1 MDGNGTKVQVE
12 DLVKTRNRKLIEL
25 YCMSRLNELLEIKN
39 QRLLK
44 GEIDTFLQKNDI
56 TKGIRFDSS
65 TLPKFSHVGPT
76 LAPANSAPSSAGS
89 AGSCQANGLPPRRGL
104 SGIRKKDGTV
114 GSAANL
120 DRQGSQGVKTEL
132 KRALTDVHSADEPS
146 SKRIKVERDTVSVG
160 TENKADSAS
169 ISSMPR
175 SVSSTNEIVNNR
187 SASIYNSPPPV
198 DPNPPVAFRD
208 IEIPPADPTPVGQAK
223 RYSNYL
229 VEEASRHAPESVE
242 YFNESDINSKESVFL
257 LMKEIVPSKVAQALP
272 LAELK
277 YMVQTL
283 PLIKLIPMAHK
294 ALTTDIMNNALSEGR
309 ITVVS
314 SRIEELRR
322 LGLWSLRQPKKFC
335 DAWQEDVSH
344 HRTLIEEAKWMQADF
359 KEGQKYKVAVC
370 TTIAH
375 AVMEYWVYGKVC
387 CVRLRSRESSHSQD
401 AEVGSAQVALGSD
414 EVQKDGEQP
423 SSSFGEEVEAG
434 EAISNMSVPGE
445 RANKMPAESA
455 ESDEV
460 LPETK
465 ITSLD
470 NEKEEGAE
478 DQALNGIEPRYD
490 KLSTSGIVAS
500 DENEEFAPDIKK
512 AEDERKYLTKHKETK
527 KNQEL
532 SENIK
537 ETEKPQATVEDIS
550 DGIDTKLLWERPD
563 ASQEIVPPKLPEIS
577 YSEFARYKQESANQP
592 FKLYLSF
599 DELNSTVRTIAEE
612 IPLYTGFQAESDEEK
627 LSFVPVS
634 KSLVTL
640 EDDHFYKLVEKQ
652 IIDDEQSLVQ
662 LSKRRGMFYG
672 NRRSHYLKPPPAP
685 SLRYLQNR
693 TPTIWLPEDDQEL
706 VKNINAYAYN
716 WELISAHMT
725 RRPTM
730 SYFSN
735 IERRTPWQC
744 FERFVQLNERFSF
757 SDLKGPRAHSVQ
769 AWLMEAHKF
778 QQKQNRRISPL
789 GVGPESI
796 QRGHRRLRWA
806 SMFEAIR
813 KCIKKREN
821 APRPNP
827 TQPRK
832 PLDCK
837 NMKVPTPAEMSQLK
851 AQRDEALRR
860 EIQMRRNVKSRLQQ
874 SSQSSPVMSHGRP
887 GAKMAAPSGD
897 HSPNTSGISTSGQ
910 IAKGPADKQKPKSA
924 FPQKRF
930 TEREIIESYSKRILA
945 QKPELSM
952 ETAMRAAQSYYRA
965 GQQRKMQLQQQQQ
978 QQIQRKEAQSHSAPA
993 LGQLP
998 EQQEQIARGMSSTLL
1013 GTSNSAPNPKVDSP
1027 TPQEILDRLHK

>member
-1 MDGNGTKVQVE
+1 MDEGSGKIHVE
-12 DLVKTRNRKLIEL
+12 DLVKTRNRKLVEL
-25 YCMSRLNELLEIKN
+25 YCMSRLNELLEINN
-39 QRLLK
+39 QRVLK
-44 GEIDTFLQKNDI
+44 GEIDNFLRQNDI
-56 TKGIRFDSS
+56 GKGVRFNSD
-65 TLPKFSHVGPT
+65 TLPKFTQVGPPA
-76 LAPANSAPSSAGS
+76 APVAASTAPSTAGGALS
-89 AGSCQANGLPPRRGL
+89 SHGNSLPPKRAL
-104 SGIRKKDGTV
+104 SSGRKKDT
-114 GSAANL
+114 SSITSL
-120 DRQGSQGVKTEL
+120 DHLESPGLKTEL
-132 KRALTDVHSADEPS
+132 KRPLTDTRSTDEPLE
-146 SKRIKVERDTVSVG
+146 KKIKVERDIEP
-160 TENKADSAS
+160 ENKGSSAS
-169 ISSMPR
+169 SSLQN
-175 SVSSTNEIVNNR
+175 SVSSINQ
-187 SASIYNSPPPV
+187 SASIYTSPEPHVSNQPV
-198 DPNPPVAFRD
+198 YFRD
-208 IEIPPADPTPVGQAK
+208 IEVPAADPTPVEPVK

-229 VEEASRHAPESVE
+229 VEESSKKAADSVD
-242 YFNESDINSKESVFL
+242 YFNENNINSKESVYL

-322 LGLWSLRQPKKFC
+322 LGLWSLRQPKKFQ
-335 DAWQEDVSH
+335 DAWQNDVSH

-359 KEGQKYKVAVC
+359 KEGRKYRIAVC
-370 TTIAH
+370 TTLAH
-375 AVMEYWVYGKVC
+375 AVMEYWAYGKIC
-387 CVRLRSRESSHSQD
+387 CIQTKPIEFLKTNNSESVKDDSSD
-401 AEVGSAQVALGSD
+401 AKPKEED
-414 EVQKDGEQP
+414 QKI
-423 SSSFGEEVEAG
+423 V
-434 EAISNMSVPGE
+434 
-445 RANKMPAESA
+445 
-455 ESDEV
+455 
-460 LPETK
+460 
-465 ITSLD
+465 LD
-470 NEKEEGAE
+470 NKVLGESEK
-478 DQALNGIEPRYD
+478 
-490 KLSTSGIVAS
+490 
-500 DENEEFAPDIKK
+500 
-512 AEDERKYLTKHKETK
+512 
-527 KNQEL
+527 
-532 SENIK
+532 
-537 ETEKPQATVEDIS
+537 IS
-550 DGIDTKLLWERPD
+550 DITQMDQSEQEVTGGIDLTLLLQRPNT
-563 ASQEIVPPKLPEIS
+563 AEEIVPPQLPETS
-577 YSEFARYKQESANQP
+577 AADYARYKQGSENQP
-592 FKLYLSF
+592 FKLHLSF
-599 DELNSTVRTIAEE
+599 EELNSTVRTIAQD
-612 IPLYTGFQAESDEEK
+612 IPLYTGLPDESDEEK

-725 RRPTM
+725 HRPTL

-769 AWLMEAHKF
+769 MWLMEAHKF

-806 SMFEAIR
+806 SMFEAMR

-851 AQRDEALRR
+851 AQRDESLRR
-860 EIQMRRNVKSRLQQ
+860 DIQMRRNVKSRLQQ
-874 SSQSSPVMSHGRP
+874 QSNQTPPIMNQSHSTP
-887 GAKMAAPSGD
+887 KLGASGAD
-897 HSPNTSGISTSGQ
+897 QSPNSSSIPSSGQ
-910 IAKGPADKQKPKSA
+910 LTKTLTDRQTPTPA
-924 FPQKRF
+924 FPQKRL
-930 TEREIIESYSKRILA
+930 TEREIIESYSRRILA

-952 ETAMRAAQSYYRA
+952 ETAMKAAQSYYKT

-978 QQIQRKEAQSHSAPA
+978 QLQRKKAQSQSAPT
-993 LGQLP
+993 LGQS
-998 EQQEQIARGMSSTLL
+998 EQMDQTAQRMSNTLL
-1013 GTSNSAPNPKVDSP
+1013 NTSNSAPTPKVDSP